1 MTNEDIMEKLDSFIL
16 GDMKKAMDE
25 IVRLRVE
32 NEKLRKA
39 LEPFAEKYQDNGL
52 THSMYIFE
60 MKHLLAAKKLLGE
73 TDE

>member
-1 MTNEDIMEKLDSFIL
+1 MTNEDIIEKLDSFIL

-32 NEKLRKA
+32 NEKLRAA
-39 LEPFAEKYQDNGL
+39 LEPFAEKYQDSGL

-60 MKHLLAAKKLLGE
+60 MKHLLAAKKLLEVG
-73 TDE
+73 DE